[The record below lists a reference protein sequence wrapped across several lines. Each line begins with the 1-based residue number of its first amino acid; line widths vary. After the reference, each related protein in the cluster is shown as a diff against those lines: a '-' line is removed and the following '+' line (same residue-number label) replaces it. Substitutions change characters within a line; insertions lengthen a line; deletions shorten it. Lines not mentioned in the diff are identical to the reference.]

1 MRTRSTRICSRSS
14 HPERAAAL
22 AADGSAHRSRR
33 EGVDCVVRVGA
44 LEDSGLVARRVGAMA
59 PCTCAT
65 PAYLQRYGVPETL
78 DALDGHVGV
87 HYTSM
92 NTGKAR
98 VWCFIDDG
106 EPKTVAMKGAVS
118 VNDADAYVAAVL
130 AGLGLGKT
138 SRYLVEPHPRT
149 GALRR
154 VPSRFD
160 EPARP
165 VSILP
170 SAESQPAAQGA
181 RVHRMA
187 ECAVRAARRAA
198 AARRLSGAAGRR
210 HAARDRPCPPCV
222 PNRPARSDI
231 PYPARQVPTVRAAT
245 GASTRHDRPACTPA
259 FDPRRS
265 RACAT
270 PGASRPGG
278 ARPPLGQRGGRRRFG
293 RAIRDMRYASRHS
306 R

>member
-1 MRTRSTRICSRSS
+1 M
-14 HPERAAAL
+14 
-22 AADGSAHRSRR
+22 
-33 EGVDCVVRVGA
+33 VRVGA

-87 HYTSM
+87 YYTSM

-138 SRYLVEPHPRT
+138 SRYLVEPHPRP

-160 EPARP
+160 
-165 VSILP
+165 
-170 SAESQPAAQGA
+170 
-181 RVHRMA
+181 
-187 ECAVRAARRAA
+187 
-198 AARRLSGAAGRR
+198 
-210 HAARDRPCPPCV
+210 
-222 PNRPARSDI
+222 
-231 PYPARQVPTVRAAT
+231 
-245 GASTRHDRPACTPA
+245 
-259 FDPRRS
+259 
-265 RACAT
+265 
-270 PGASRPGG
+270 
-278 ARPPLGQRGGRRRFG
+278 
-293 RAIRDMRYASRHS
+293 
-306 R
+306 

>member
-1 MRTRSTRICSRSS
+1 M
-14 HPERAAAL
+14 
-22 AADGSAHRSRR
+22 
-33 EGVDCVVRVGA
+33 VRVGA

-210 HAARDRPCPPCV
+210 HAAR
-222 PNRPARSDI
+222 
-231 PYPARQVPTVRAAT
+231 
-245 GASTRHDRPACTPA
+245 
-259 FDPRRS
+259 
-265 RACAT
+265 
-270 PGASRPGG
+270 G
-278 ARPPLGQRGGRRRFG
+278 ARPAVSAVRAEPPRSLRYPVSCPAGADRPGCNGRV
-293 RAIRDMRYASRHS
+293 DPP
-306 R
+306 

>member
-14 HPERAAAL
+14 NPERAAAL

-118 VNDADAYVAAVL
+118 VNDADAYVAAML

-160 EPARP
+160 EPLRRAGAAGVDP
-165 VSILP
+165 P

-210 HAARDRPCPPCV
+210 HA
-222 PNRPARSDI
+222 
-231 PYPARQVPTVRAAT
+231 VR
-245 GASTRHDRPACTPA
+245 
-259 FDPRRS
+259 
-265 RACAT
+265 
-270 PGASRPGG
+270 G
-278 ARPPLGQRGGRRRFG
+278 ARPAVSAVRAEPPRSLRYPVSCPAGADRPGCNGRV
-293 RAIRDMRYASRHS
+293 DPP
-306 R
+306 

>member
-1 MRTRSTRICSRSS
+1 M
-14 HPERAAAL
+14 
-22 AADGSAHRSRR
+22 
-33 EGVDCVVRVGA
+33 VRVGA

-106 EPKTVAMKGAVS
+106 EPKAVAMKGAVS

-160 EPARP
+160 EP
-165 VSILP
+165 L
-170 SAESQPAAQGA
+170 
-181 RVHRMA
+181 
-187 ECAVRAARRAA
+187 RRAA
-198 AARRLSGAAGRR
+198 STSRRGRCRSSPLPNRNLPHKVRVFIEWLSARFERHDGRR
-210 HAARDRPCPPCV
+210 PP
-222 PNRPARSDI
+222 A
-231 PYPARQVPTVRAAT
+231 
-245 GASTRHDRPACTPA
+245 G
-259 FDPRRS
+259 
-265 RACAT
+265 
-270 PGASRPGG
+270 
-278 ARPPLGQRGGRRRFG
+278 
-293 RAIRDMRYASRHS
+293 
-306 R
+306 

>member
-1 MRTRSTRICSRSS
+1 M
-14 HPERAAAL
+14 
-22 AADGSAHRSRR
+22 
-33 EGVDCVVRVGA
+33 VRVGA

-138 SRYLVEPHPRT
+138 AIP
-149 GALRR
+149 
-154 VPSRFD
+154 
-160 EPARP
+160 
-165 VSILP
+165 
-170 SAESQPAAQGA
+170 
-181 RVHRMA
+181 
-187 ECAVRAARRAA
+187 RRAA
-198 AARRLSGAAGRR
+198 
-210 HAARDRPCPPCV
+210 
-222 PNRPARSDI
+222 PAHG
-231 PYPARQVPTVRAAT
+231 RAAT
-245 GASTRHDRPACTPA
+245 RAEPLRRAASTSRRGRCRSSPLPNRNLPHKVCVFIEWLSARFERHD
-259 FDPRRS
+259 
-265 RACAT
+265 
-270 PGASRPGG
+270 GL
-278 ARPPLGQRGGRRRFG
+278 RPPAG
-293 RAIRDMRYASRHS
+293 
-306 R
+306 

>member
-1 MRTRSTRICSRSS
+1 M
-14 HPERAAAL
+14 
-22 AADGSAHRSRR
+22 
-33 EGVDCVVRVGA
+33 VRVGA
-44 LEDSGLVARRVGAMA
+44 LEDSGLVARLVGAMA

-170 SAESQPAAQGA
+170 
-181 RVHRMA
+181 
-187 ECAVRAARRAA
+187 
-198 AARRLSGAAGRR
+198 L
-210 HAARDRPCPPCV
+210 
-222 PNRPARSDI
+222 PNRNLPHKVRVFIEWLSARFE
-231 PYPARQVPTVRAAT
+231 
-245 GASTRHDRPACTPA
+245 RHD
-259 FDPRRS
+259 
-265 RACAT
+265 
-270 PGASRPGG
+270 GL
-278 ARPPLGQRGGRRRFG
+278 RPPAG
-293 RAIRDMRYASRHS
+293 
-306 R
+306 

>member
-1 MRTRSTRICSRSS
+1 MLA
-14 HPERAAAL
+14 EAAAPPARSAL
-22 AADGSAHRSRR
+22 PGPTTSLPVPGADATVPASDLYLGVSLNGQPTHLIVHFVVADGRFYASQDDLNDIGVATSRLR
-33 EGVDCVVRVGA
+33 QPANA
-44 LEDSGLVARRVGAMA
+44 LIA
-59 PCTCAT
+59 
-65 PAYLQRYGVPETL
+65 L

-160 EPARP
+160 EP
-165 VSILP
+165 L
-170 SAESQPAAQGA
+170 
-181 RVHRMA
+181 
-187 ECAVRAARRAA
+187 RRA
-198 AARRLSGAAGRR
+198 GAAGV
-210 HAARDRPCPPCV
+210 D
-222 PNRPARSDI
+222 
-231 PYPARQVPTVRAAT
+231 
-245 GASTRHDRPACTPA
+245 
-259 FDPRRS
+259 
-265 RACAT
+265 
-270 PGASRPGG
+270 
-278 ARPPLGQRGGRRRFG
+278 PPLCRIATCRTRCACSSNG
-293 RAIRDMRYASRHS
+293 
-306 R
+306 